1 MVKMETISI
10 ESFMKEVKSM
20 KKALEQA
27 VEHANET
34 NPTSRAGGKP
44 STSKKTKMKKTNRHS

>member
-1 MVKMETISI
+1 
-10 ESFMKEVKSM
+10 M

-34 NPTSRAGGKP
+34 NPTSRSGGEP
-44 STSKKTKMKKTNRHS
+44 STSKKAKRKKTNKHN